1 MQVDI
6 ILEPDLTP
14 NQLAELGQKAE
25 QYGIRAVW
33 TSNYFAHWDC
43 FMSLV
48 PLAQTTSKILMGPL
62 AVSPFEMHPMKI
74 ANSLLSLNE
83 MTGGR
88 ALIAM
93 GAGEGNIDVM
103 RIQRPEK
110 LVRATREGIE
120 IVRGAGRGTLAQ
132 GFKGEDFGVTL
143 PCAYGWLKAP
153 NPPIIYG
160 TAYRSQMLRMGAR
173 VADGVFIGCTP
184 PEVMNTAMIEVA
196 EGASK
201 RAAGMDT
208 LRTNT
213 FWAWHLKRD
222 RAAGYAESRREL
234 PWRAIKLDKE
244 LIMQCLSESEAQLV
258 RDNYDKFVAAWL
270 DRSGNIQGIPLEI
283 SNRLCEYFTSTGG
296 LEDLDREIARFQI
309 FARAGLTEVALRL
322 HDDPMQALDII
333 GQHVLPKLR

>member
-120 IVRGAGRGTLAQ
+120 IVRG
-132 GFKGEDFGVTL
+132 GV
-143 PCAYGWLKAP
+143 
-153 NPPIIYG
+153 
-160 TAYRSQMLRMGAR
+160 
-173 VADGVFIGCTP
+173 
-184 PEVMNTAMIEVA
+184 EV
-196 EGASK
+196 
-201 RAAGMDT
+201 
-208 LRTNT
+208 
-213 FWAWHLKRD
+213 H
-222 RAAGYAESRREL
+222 
-234 PWRAIKLDKE
+234 
-244 LIMQCLSESEAQLV
+244 
-258 RDNYDKFVAAWL
+258 
-270 DRSGNIQGIPLEI
+270 
-283 SNRLCEYFTSTGG
+283 
-296 LEDLDREIARFQI
+296 
-309 FARAGLTEVALRL
+309 
-322 HDDPMQALDII
+322 
-333 GQHVLPKLR
+333 